1 MDTPSGLKNNGVICW
16 LNSVI
21 QALLSSRIFCSSFG
35 ELSDESN
42 TYQEFRT
49 LIKKI
54 NNKEDISI
62 SSISILKALIYDLKR
77 QQKSIDIGCGTNFVA
92 KYYDHVHGVDPYFPE
107 YRNNS
112 LTPDWFIH
120 NWQKWPLCFAI
131 NSMHFVPQ
139 SEIVNNIN
147 KISGLL
153 TNKGKAIVTINR
165 KMINEF
171 TGQSYNSEELFD
183 KLKTCNNL
191 KHMLWFDNPK
201 HADIDGNVWLYLEK

>member
-1 MDTPSGLKNNGVICW
+1 MTVLIEKFQNHKQYCKSKKYKDWLTSWTPPVQIKEWVDHE
-16 LNSVI
+16 VE
-21 QALLSSRIFCSSFG
+21 IFNYKTPRHR
-35 ELSDESN
+35 LH
-42 TYQEFRT
+42 T
-49 LIKKI
+49 
-54 NNKEDISI
+54 SI
-62 SSISILKALIYDLKR
+62 STRLIFHLLDSIGIGK
-77 QQKSIDIGCGTNFVA
+77 QKSIDIGCGTNFVA

-112 LTPDWFIH
+112 LTPDWFIN

-171 TGQSYNSEELFD
+171 TGRSYNSEELFD